1 MKTPKFQ
8 AISLFVTRLAF
19 LFFLVMVGND
29 RTVPDSWRSAS
40 LIVICGITITV
51 FIDLALIIRMK
62 RETEEDG
69 RILDALG
76 TKKAGKTVTAQ
87 IEELSEKMSGQM
99 KDVRMLAEEAS
110 RLRRE
115 FREIKDIAVDRSIGI
130 RNTTGYTRR

>member
-1 MKTPKFQ
+1 
-8 AISLFVTRLAF
+8 
-19 LFFLVMVGND
+19 MVGND